1 MMEGGL
7 LEPVEINVPKV
18 DAEVVVTREEC
29 EESVM
34 DIVSFSEGP
43 WVIPNESVSYRV
55 VVVSCKDGEYVE
67 SVDEV
72 FVRCLALPIA

>member
-1 MMEGGL
+1 MMEGGS

-43 WVIPNESVSYRV
+43 
-55 VVVSCKDGEYVE
+55 
-67 SVDEV
+67 
-72 FVRCLALPIA
+72 